1 MTIPEKDVQSLPLSP
16 LGLNRATAG
25 ALLTSMVTTAIADA
39 VLDGYPEYATGVNQL
54 DVEQRR
60 VLAGVAEAIVRSHS
74 TRNPVDAVAVIG
86 HADKA
91 LRKPV
96 AERAAFEMDVSQQR
110 ATSARQM
117 LLAQVQ
123 SLASGAHFSKVLL
136 IVDIGLGNARPVFA
150 SAGTEAQM
158 KKNRRVEIFLFQSHH
173 SGSHCAVR

>member
-1 MTIPEKDVQSLPLSP
+1 RRPMIRPFRRRTMQSLPLSP
-16 LGLNRATAG
+16 LGLNKATAG
-25 ALLTSMVTTAIADA
+25 AVLTSMVTTAIADA
-39 VLDGYPEYATGVNQL
+39 VLDGYPEYATGVDQL

-74 TRNPVDAVAVIG
+74 TRSPVDAVAVIG

-117 LLAQVQ
+117 LLAQ
-123 SLASGAHFSKVLL
+123 
-136 IVDIGLGNARPVFA
+136 
-150 SAGTEAQM
+150 
-158 KKNRRVEIFLFQSHH
+158 
-173 SGSHCAVR
+173 

>member
-1 MTIPEKDVQSLPLSP
+1 MLSLPFSP
-16 LGLNRATAG
+16 LGLNRSSAG
-25 ALLTSMVTTAIADA
+25 ALLAGMVTAASADA

-60 VLAGVAEAIVRSHS
+60 TLAGVAEAIVGSHS
-74 TRNPVDAVAVIG
+74 TRNPIDAVAVIG

-96 AERAAFEMDVSQQR
+96 AERAAFELEVSQQR
-110 ATSARQM
+110 ATSARRM

-123 SLASGAHFSKVLL
+123 SLASNAHFSKVLL
-136 IVDIGLGNARPVFA
+136 ILDIGVGNARPIFQN
-150 SAGTEAQM
+150 AGTETQM
-158 KKNRRVEIFLFQSHH
+158 KKNRRIEIFLFRSHH